1 MASALFNNYKDF
13 SIQFLIYLCLYLV
26 KCILCGNLVICLT
39 KYNHSNLTSKW
50 IDFIKYIDG
59 IIFTG
64 VDSTDYDFNN
74 ENDREELFTKLEG
87 ELFVGASINKDSPYF
102 ENMKNILDY
111 GSTNEVEFDVVIKN
125 NLKKYNLIYFKL
137 NPNYIYG
144 YLQDTLQILKLK
156 GNQIIPSIFLHKFHI
171 LALRFNRGLFNML
184 YSIPEFLILFLTL
197 YNITFGII
205 ISLLTTI
212 TYILSMVYSIYFIF
226 QHCSI
231 IFGPINRSWYNTTK
245 SIWCF
250 CYNKFLKQLLGEKK
264 KNEEEEEHEGELPP
278 TGSPPIGSPPIGSPP
293 LGSPPTGSPP
303 TGSPPLGSHPTGHVK
318 PPTHKKGGKGPSH
331 SAGLGKASA
340 LSGLEHAASGISP
353 WHFILKMVNGF
364 FSFIFGIIAFVIA
377 IFLEVMLV
385 VFYLITYMIVIMI
398 LLFFAGLSWFLF
410 LYKSGVILISLYLNN
425 IDSYF
430 VTSKTEI
437 NKLREGDEQ
446 EYIFTGDQKFNLI
459 ICFCLTFLN
468 KTILYYS
475 YFVVFFVLPLI
486 VQYFGSASLMIALI
500 VAFIFGNKINN
511 IKNTIMKTAPLSL
524 TQTQKLSE
532 RQQALLISAVT
543 QELEKKRK
551 TV

>member
-50 IDFIKYIDG
+50 IEFIKYLDD

-64 VDSTDYDFNN
+64 IDSVDYDFNN
-74 ENDREELFTKLEG
+74 EDDRETLFTKLEG
-87 ELFVGASINKDSPYF
+87 ELFYGSSINKDSPHF

-137 NPNYIYG
+137 NPNYIYD

-156 GNQIIPSIFLHKFHI
+156 GNQIIPLIFLHKFHI

-231 IFGPINRSWYNTTK
+231 IFGPINRSWYNASK
-245 SIWCF
+245 EIWCF
-250 CYNKFLKQLLGEKK
+250 FYDKFFKDKDTEDAPEPEPVSVPEPEPNPSPEVNIVINK
-264 KNEEEEEHEGELPP
+264 
-278 TGSPPIGSPPIGSPP
+278 T
-293 LGSPPTGSPP
+293 
-303 TGSPPLGSHPTGHVK
+303 
-318 PPTHKKGGKGPSH
+318 GGKGTHSH
-331 SAGLGKASA
+331 KKNDSAGNAASA
-340 LSGLEHAASGISP
+340 LSGLEHKVSGLSP
-353 WHFILKMVNGF
+353 WHFILKIVDKF
-364 FSFIFGIIAFVIA
+364 FRFIFGIIAFVIV
-377 IFLEVMLV
+377 IFLEVI
-385 VFYLITYMIVIMI
+385 VFIFFLIAYMIVIMI
-398 LLFFAGLSWFLF
+398 LVFFAGLSWFLF
-410 LYKSGVILISLYLNN
+410 LYKSGAILISLYLNN

-551 TV
+551 RV